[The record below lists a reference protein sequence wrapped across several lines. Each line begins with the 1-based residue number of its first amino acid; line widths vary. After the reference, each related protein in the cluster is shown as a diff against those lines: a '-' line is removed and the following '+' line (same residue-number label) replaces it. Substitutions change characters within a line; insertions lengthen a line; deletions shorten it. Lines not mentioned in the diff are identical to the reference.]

1 MKKQLLRRRRLWTS
15 GVQQWHREAGA
26 FLAIA
31 DLDVPLFNS
40 AAETP
45 NRQPERRQASGA
57 DCAEDYWK
65 SMRLEALVSTGIA
78 WEHVLREK
86 QVRGTAVGTAS
97 SGNAVIKPTVSRWV
111 SS

>member
-1 MKKQLLRRRRLWTS
+1 MKKQLLRRRRLCTS

-40 AAETP
+40 AAEIP
-45 NRQPERRQASGA
+45 SRQPERRQASGT
-57 DCAEDYWK
+57 DYAEDYWK

-78 WEHVLREK
+78 WEHVLREE
-86 QVRGTAVGTAS
+86 QVEGQRLVLLAAATQS
-97 SGNAVIKPTVSRWV
+97 LSLQVSRWM